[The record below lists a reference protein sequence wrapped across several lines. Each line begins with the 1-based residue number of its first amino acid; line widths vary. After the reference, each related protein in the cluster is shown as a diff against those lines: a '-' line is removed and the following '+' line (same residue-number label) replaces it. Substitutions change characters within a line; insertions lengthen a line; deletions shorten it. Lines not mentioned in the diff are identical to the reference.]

1 MTKNVSNFGRL
12 PATGYIRESQLV
24 PAIVPFSRA
33 TLWRKVKSGEF
44 PRPIKLSTRITA
56 WEVDSIRAWID
67 SKAQS
72 DGAQENQ
79 CKKKI

>member
-56 WEVDSIRAWID
+56 WEVDSIRAWMD

-72 DGAQENQ
+72 HGAQENQ
-79 CKKKI
+79 CKKKN

>member
-1 MTKNVSNFGRL
+1 MTKNASNFGRL

-33 TLWRKVKSGEF
+33 TLWRKVKLGEF
-44 PRPIKLSTRITA
+44 PRPVKLSTRITA
-56 WEVDSIRAWID
+56 WEVDSVRAWID

-72 DGAQENQ
+72 DGA
-79 CKKKI
+79 KK